1 MYAASAVPIM
11 PVSVQVTDLSPYRFA
26 ATVEDLMG
34 MLLSDRW
41 PEKASPVYR
50 SAVAR
55 CIDAISMQSDGDKAR
70 GAFVNAAH
78 DAGIAV
84 SPDDDRLIP
93 AAPIKCVAAA
103 VLSDRNSRL
112 PVICDKVAVRRRLRV
127 YRDQDVAWLSY
138 LGRLAARTRR
148 A

>member
-1 MYAASAVPIM
+1 MREVSVMYTASAVPIM

-55 CIDAISMQSDGDKAR
+55 CIDAISLQSGGDKAR
-70 GAFVNAAH
+70 GAFIDAAH

-84 SPDDDRLIP
+84 SPDDDRK
-93 AAPIKCVAAA
+93 AN
-103 VLSDRNSRL
+103 RRRT
-112 PVICDKVAVRRRLRV
+112 DKVRSGRGAERSKQPLAGHLR
-127 YRDQDVAWLSY
+127 
-138 LGRLAARTRR
+138 
-148 A
+148 